1 MCLWIQSINFVRN
14 FSFIITQSRQYL
26 QKNNLWNQLEKA
38 KGSYWTS
45 EWRGKAM
52 IGPGFDKNVFYRS
65 EVLTDE
71 IPKNTPKHR
80 EEVQMWFKHKKIQGF
95 YDVLQVS
102 SYF

>member
-1 MCLWIQSINFVRN
+1 M
-14 FSFIITQSRQYL
+14 
-26 QKNNLWNQLEKA
+26 
-38 KGSYWTS
+38 S
-45 EWRGKAM
+45 EWQGKAM
-52 IGPGFDKNVFYRS
+52 IGPGTDKNAFYLQWGFNGRFYRS